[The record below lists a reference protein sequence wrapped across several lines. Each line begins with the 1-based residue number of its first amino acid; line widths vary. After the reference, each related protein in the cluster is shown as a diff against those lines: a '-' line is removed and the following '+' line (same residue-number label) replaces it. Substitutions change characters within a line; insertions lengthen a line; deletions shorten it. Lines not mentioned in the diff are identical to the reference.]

1 MSATKILWGQILTVF
16 AIVLLTTWTATQWTA
31 WKLGFQAELGPPWF
45 ELAGLPVYYP
55 PALFWWWYFYDAY
68 APDIFMEGGLIA
80 VSGGFLSIIVAIG
93 MSVWRAREAKNVA
106 TYGSARWAQKK
117 EVGAAG
123 LLRADGVVLGRYG
136 DDYLRHDGPE
146 HVLCFAPTRSGKGVG
161 LVIPSLLTWPGSAIV
176 HDIKG
181 ENWQLTAGFRARHGR
196 VLLFDPTNSKS
207 SAYNPLLEVRR
218 GEWEVRDVQNIADI
232 LVDPEGSLEKRNHWE
247 KTSHALLV
255 GAILHVLY
263 AEENKTLA
271 GVAAFLSDP
280 KRPIESTLAAMMK
293 TTHLGAAGP
302 HPVIA
307 SAARELLNKSD
318 NERSGVLSTAMS
330 FLGLY
335 RDPVVAEVTRR
346 CDWRI
351 ADIVGGERPATLYL
365 VVPPS
370 DINRTKPLIR
380 LILNQ
385 IGRRLTEDLQAKTH
399 RHRLLLM
406 LDEFP
411 ALGRLDFFESALAFM
426 AGYGLKSFL
435 IAQSL
440 NQIEKAY
447 GPNNSILDNCHV
459 RVSFATNDER
469 TAKRVSDA
477 LGTATEMRAMK
488 NYAGHRLSPWLGH
501 LMVSRQETARQLLTP
516 GEIMQLPATDEIVM
530 VAGTPPIRA
539 RKARYYEDVRFRERV
554 LSPPELSRPEKARP
568 DDWSRLPILT
578 RPEVV
583 EAAGTLRRGDDDPTE
598 SERRQQAELNRVR
611 PVEKTAPI
619 ENEFEL
625 DPTDDDGDDDA
636 VRNRRLTRLMQ
647 GVARQVSL
655 DPDDGMEL

>member
-1 MSATKILWGQILTVF
+1 
-16 AIVLLTTWTATQWTA
+16 
-31 WKLGFQAELGPPWF
+31 
-45 ELAGLPVYYP
+45 
-55 PALFWWWYFYDAY
+55 
-68 APDIFMEGGLIA
+68 
-80 VSGGFLSIIVAIG
+80 
-93 MSVWRAREAKNVA
+93 
-106 TYGSARWAQKK
+106 
-117 EVGAAG
+117 
-123 LLRADGVVLGRYG
+123 
-136 DDYLRHDGPE
+136 
-146 HVLCFAPTRSGKGVG
+146 
-161 LVIPSLLTWPGSAIV
+161 
-176 HDIKG
+176 
-181 ENWQLTAGFRARHGR
+181 
-196 VLLFDPTNSKS
+196 
-207 SAYNPLLEVRR
+207 
-218 GEWEVRDVQNIADI
+218 
-232 LVDPEGSLEKRNHWE
+232 
-247 KTSHALLV
+247 
-255 GAILHVLY
+255 
-263 AEENKTLA
+263 
-271 GVAAFLSDP
+271 
-280 KRPIESTLAAMMK
+280 MK
-293 TTHLGAAGP
+293 TAHLGDAGP
-302 HPVIA
+302 HTVNT

-335 RDPVVAEVTRR
+335 RDPVVAGVTRR

-351 ADIVGGERPATLYL
+351 RDIVGGRQPATLYL

-385 IGRRLTEDLQAKTH
+385 IGRRLTEDLPTKTT

-447 GPNNSILDNCHV
+447 GPNNSVLDNCHV

-516 GEIMQLPATDEIVM
+516 GEIMQLPPTDEIVM
-530 VAGTPPIRA
+530 VAGLPPIRA
-539 RKARYYEDVRFRERV
+539 KKARYYEDTSFKERV
-554 LSPPELSRPEKARP
+554 LPPPELARSGEAEP
-568 DDWSRLPILT
+568 DDWSQLPVLAHS
-578 RPEVV
+578 
-583 EAAGTLRRGDDDPTE
+583 EATQASGMLQQDDGDPTG
-598 SERRQQAELNRVR
+598 SERRLQAELNRAQA
-611 PVEKTAPI
+611 VEKAAPI
-619 ENEFEL
+619 ENEFDME
-625 DPTDDDGDDDA
+625 PDDDADDHDA
-636 VRNRRLTRLMQ
+636 VRNRRLARLMQ